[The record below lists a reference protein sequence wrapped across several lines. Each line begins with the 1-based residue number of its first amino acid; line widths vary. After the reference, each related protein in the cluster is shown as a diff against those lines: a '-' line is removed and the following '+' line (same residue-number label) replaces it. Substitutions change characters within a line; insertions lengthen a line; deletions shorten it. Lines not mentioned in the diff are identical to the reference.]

1 MDDILRPLQDAFE
14 GQIDF
19 HGQRLAEQ
27 LSTFLLVLSGITSFL
42 TGYIYKDIHLTLWTG
57 LAGTLFTALVVVP
70 PWPFYNRHPEK
81 WRQADE
87 DDVLTACN
95 PINRSPDTIDD
106 RVQR

>member
-14 GQIDF
+14 GQI
-19 HGQRLAEQ
+19 
-27 LSTFLLVLSGITSFL
+27 IISFL

-81 WRQADE
+81 WVGGLATRTTGSHGVVVDGVKVA
-87 DDVLTACN
+87 
-95 PINRSPDTIDD
+95 
-106 RVQR
+106 